1 MGKRSK
7 QLDPTFC
14 ISVWR
19 KSSERAME
27 VKGKA
32 FGPLGLQPVLK
43 VQFWSFTQRPILA

>member
-1 MGKRSK
+1 MGKRFK

-27 VKGKA
+27 VKGQ
-32 FGPLGLQPVLK
+32 GIQTL
-43 VQFWSFTQRPILA
+43 RR